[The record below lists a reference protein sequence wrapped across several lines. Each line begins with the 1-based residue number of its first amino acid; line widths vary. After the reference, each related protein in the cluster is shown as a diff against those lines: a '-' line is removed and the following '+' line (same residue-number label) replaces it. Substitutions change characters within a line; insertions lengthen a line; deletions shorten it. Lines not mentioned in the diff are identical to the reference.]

1 MGGDGGRVSAR
12 VPRETIETD
21 YATENVSLAA
31 NSRAQV
37 NRVLRTTSFATRLAR
52 MRAGS

>member
-1 MGGDGGRVSAR
+1 MGGDDGRVSAR

-31 NSRAQV
+31 NYCAQV